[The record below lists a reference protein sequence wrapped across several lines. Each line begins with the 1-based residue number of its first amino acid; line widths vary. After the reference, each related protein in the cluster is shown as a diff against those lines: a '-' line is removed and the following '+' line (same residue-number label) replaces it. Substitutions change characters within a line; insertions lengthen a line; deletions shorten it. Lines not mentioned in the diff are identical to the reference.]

1 MIPEPAMSG
10 QPLEKA
16 EQDQARMRAPKALLA
31 TVIFCRHGAT
41 DHHPDRFYE
50 EGDGPSLNA
59 EGEAQAEALGR
70 WFVGH
75 GSQRSSV
82 ALERVSADAL
92 YVSPSVRT
100 RQTARPVERALGLE
114 AVAVADL
121 AERSVGRWNGR
132 PVDDIKR
139 EDPDGWRR
147 WKSDP
152 TGWTPPGGESLLA
165 FGRRIETAVAALV
178 ARHPGGVVV
187 LMTHVGPIRAALGA
201 ALGCPPEHGK
211 RFVIEPGSVTRV
223 DYTTS
228 WPNLVFMGVQPT

>member
-41 DHHPDRFYE
+41 GYHPDRFYE

-70 WFVGH
+70 WFVG
-75 GSQRSSV
+75 Q
-82 ALERVSADAL
+82 RVSADAL
-92 YVSPSVRT
+92 YVSPSART
-100 RQTARPVERALGLE
+100 RQTARPVEGALGLE

-121 AERSVGRWNGR
+121 AERSLGRWNGR

-165 FGRRIETAVAALV
+165 FGRRIETVVAALV

-187 LMTHVGPIRAALGA
+187 LMTHVGPVRAALGA

-228 WPNLVFMGVQPT
+228 WPNLVFMGVQPE